1 MITTQQATII
11 GRGYR
16 ETVKRVN
23 DMDDYQRLKRDYDQ
37 LQMQMTQLKRKYD
50 ELEHW
55 ATDIDQN
62 FSQRVNEQV
71 QEQLEDVRASYST
84 PATEPTITPE
94 EAAIIAVDKHGEYTD
109 ASGTRWVNIA
119 RAAKIKGVAYQTIY
133 RAATG
138 VTKSANIK
146 AWTVGELANGNDRIL
161 VNPDS
166 YQRGKRGKRA

>member
-37 LQMQMTQLKRKYD
+37 LQLQMTQLKRRYN
-50 ELEHW
+50 ELEQW

-71 QEQLEDVRASYST
+71 QEQLADYT
-84 PATEPTITPE
+84 PATEPTITPA
-94 EAAIIAVDKHGEYTD
+94 EAAIIAVDRHGEYTD
-109 ASGTRWVNIA
+109 AHGTRWVNIA

>member
-1 MITTQQATII
+1 MITTAQGKVI

-23 DMDDYQRLKRDYDQ
+23 DMDDYQRLSRDYKALEAKFNQ
-37 LQMQMTQLKRKYD
+37 LTRRYN
-50 ELEHW
+50 ELEQW

-62 FSQRVNEQV
+62 FKQRVNEQV
-71 QEQLEDVRASYST
+71 QELIGEQSAEAS
-84 PATEPTITPE
+84 AADITPE
-94 EAAIIAVDKHGEYTD
+94 EAAIIAVDRHGEYID
-109 ASGTRWVNIA
+109 AHGTRWVNIA

-138 VTKSANIK
+138 VTKSAKIK
-146 AWTVGELANGNDRIL
+146 AWTVGELSNGNDRIL

-166 YQRGKRGKRA
+166 YQRGKRGKRT